1 VTGSAFE
8 QAIALID
15 NANREDP
22 NIETVDGRDW
32 PKEQLYAQRMSDM
45 LQRYRP
51 DTDEVMQL
59 AIRAQH
65 IQRWKSPRSDY
76 PMDRKG
82 YHLWRTNLYSF
93 HAETLSRLMTE
104 AGYNQADIERA
115 AAAVGKKNINKNVD
129 TQLLE
134 DVAALVFIEHY
145 MLNFAGQ
152 HPEYDEEKW
161 ITIIQ
166 RTWRKMT
173 DHAHKFALSGKL
185 ALPEPLV
192 PLIQK
197 ALA

>member
-1 VTGSAFE
+1 MTQSAFE
-8 QAIALID
+8 LTRDLID
-15 NANREDP
+15 KANSEDP
-22 NIETVDGRDW
+22 NTETADGKEW
-32 PKEQLYAQRMSDM
+32 PKEQLYAERMSEM

-51 DTDEVMQL
+51 DADEVMQL

-76 PMDRKG
+76 PMDRTG

-93 HAETLSRLMTE
+93 HADTLGNLMAQ
-104 AGYNQADIERA
+104 AGYGEADIERA
-115 AAAVGKKNINKNVD
+115 KAAVGKKSIKKNTD

-134 DVAALVFIEHY
+134 DIAALVFIEHY
-145 MLNFAGQ
+145 MQAFADQ

-173 DHAHKFALSGKL
+173 EQAHEFALSGKL

-197 ALA
+197 ALS